1 MNIHAFIDRLKK
13 TVESTEQ
20 KLASIRTGRANPDLL
35 SRIMV
40 DCYGSQVPIQQ
51 LASISAQDGNM
62 LLLNV
67 FDRGSLE
74 SVAKAIQRSDL
85 GLTPQTDG
93 NVIRLRLPELTEQR
107 RLELVKVVKQQGEEG
122 KVAIRNIRR
131 DANSDFKS
139 LLKDKEI
146 SEDEARQAED
156 EIQKITDSFVKQ
168 VDALL
173 ADKEAELMEI

>member
-131 DANSDFKS
+131 DAIDGIKKDEELSDDEKKREQNGIQKKVDEYS
-139 LLKDKEI
+139 LEIDKLCDEKEKEI
-146 SEDEARQAED
+146 LQ
-156 EIQKITDSFVKQ
+156 I
-168 VDALL
+168 
-173 ADKEAELMEI
+173 